1 MCLRMF
7 ALTIVVISGA
17 HVCRTTG
24 KVPCQNVAALGTYP
38 ERYWQWC
45 NEPSALMFCPTLL
58 SNAVFI
64 HPSPLNTQPTP
75 PHNVLQHTR

>member
-1 MCLRMF
+1 MKPDWEKRSEDGKEPRRTLHLQANGHVCVRVGIGSMCLRMF

-38 ERYWQWC
+38 E
-45 NEPSALMFCPTLL
+45 
-58 SNAVFI
+58 
-64 HPSPLNTQPTP
+64 
-75 PHNVLQHTR
+75 